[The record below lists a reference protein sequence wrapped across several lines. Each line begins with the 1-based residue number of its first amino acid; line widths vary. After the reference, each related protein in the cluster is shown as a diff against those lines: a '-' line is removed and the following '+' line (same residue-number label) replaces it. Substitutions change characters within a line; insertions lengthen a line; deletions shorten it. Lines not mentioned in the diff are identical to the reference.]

1 MMMTCLHYYYYLS
14 TSIQWRAIQLSSY
27 ISPALDRND
36 GKEIGWGDPKIE
48 QNYSLFLIPM

>member
-1 MMMTCLHYYYYLS
+1 MMTCLHYYYYLS
-14 TSIQWRAIQLSSY
+14 TSILWRAIQLSSY

-48 QNYSLFLIPM
+48 QSYSLSLVPM